1 VSTPDEGRRPLS
13 ADGQRMLDLVA
24 QLSPETRQRLA
35 QGLDDR
41 FHELT
46 GTPRTED
53 DGCDYPDS
61 PCLVCDHKNCG
72 WCPECSPGV
81 PES

>member
-1 VSTPDEGRRPLS
+1 MSTPDEGRRPLS

-35 QGLDDR
+35 QRLDDR

-46 GTPRTED
+46 GTPREED
-53 DGCDYPDS
+53 
-61 PCLVCDHKNCG
+61 
-72 WCPECSPGV
+72 E
-81 PES
+81 ES